1 MIGQRLHFRE
11 EAHTCPLGM
20 EPNEEQRAQFA
31 ASLRNR
37 HFVGDA
43 FKDELFNT
51 DNNDREKAC
60 AWKIQST
67 SALFSP
73 LTSGCMWL
81 WRAVGLPLHLI
92 DRSLEGDIDL
102 MFALRG
108 GPKQRDGQFIFPE
121 ATYRCF
127 ELKTSKVTRTG
138 EVKSLKEGKFHKTR
152 AQLEKLC
159 AIGAP
164 QVFLLEAFIV
174 EAGFTVSDF
183 NMPNAVRNC
192 SGRKY
197 NQIMR
202 ADYGYVALAIEQI
215 RGFSEA
221 DTGLLWPVETIK
233 VAKSTPLM
241 APFSNFV
248 SMIEAYA
255 TTAGARGYG
264 QVVTYCHQCES
275 LTWTHHKEP
284 YVCRGCG
291 APLI

>member
-1 MIGQRLHFRE
+1 M
-11 EAHTCPLGM
+11 APT
-20 EPNEEQRAQFA
+20 EEQRAQFLA
-31 ASLRNR
+31 K
-37 HFVGDA
+37 HFVGEA
-43 FKDELFNT
+43 FRDELFNIE
-51 DNNDREKAC
+51 NNEREKAC
-60 AWKIQST
+60 AWKIHCNGP
-67 SALFSP
+67 LFTP

-108 GPKQRDGQFIFPE
+108 GPEHRDGQRIFPE
-121 ATYRCF
+121 PTYRCF
-127 ELKTSKVTRTG
+127 ELKTSKVTRSG

-174 EAGFTVSDF
+174 EAGFTVSEYK
-183 NMPNAVRNC
+183 MPDAVRN
-192 SGRKY
+192 SVGRKY
-197 NQIMR
+197 DQITR

-215 RGFSEA
+215 KGFSEA

-233 VAKSTPLM
+233 GAISRPLT

-255 TTAGARGYG
+255 TRVGARGYA
-264 QVVTYCHQCES
+264 QVVTYCNPCKS
-275 LTWTHHKEP
+275 LTWVHHKGP
-284 YVCRGCG
+284 YVCRECGC
-291 APLI
+291 PLI